1 MENLLYTAVFSTRIV
16 MERALRYVHYRGSSI
31 TELLAKETAAP
42 AKPLPTSE
50 VSWLNVIEA

>member
-1 MENLLYTAVFSTRIV
+1 MENLLHTAVFSTRIV

-50 VSWLNVIEA
+50 VS